1 MNWKRKLE
9 LIIGLATS
17 VLAAGITLLAL
28 RMHYQITVRL
38 QEEFPL
44 LEDLL
49 LGTVRF
55 ILPSLLIAFGAYI
68 HAVKR
73 LVGLGRAFLVLGTVF
88 LSVMFLVNVF
98 VSLAFR
104 QSDLLFWLNLS
115 LPLFAIATSAISLL
129 VRGKRNGLVTSE

>member
-1 MNWKRKLE
+1 MNTTRKLE
-9 LIIGLATS
+9 LVIGVATA

-55 ILPSLLIAFGAYI
+55 VLPSLLVAFGAYI

-73 LVGLGRAFLVLGTVF
+73 LVGLGRALLVLGTVF
-88 LSVMFLVNVF
+88 LSVMFVVNVF
-98 VSLAFR
+98 LSLAFR
-104 QSDLLFWLNLS
+104 QADLLFWLNLS
-115 LPLFAIATSAISLL
+115 LPLLAIATSVISLL
-129 VRGKRNGLVTSE
+129 VRKET